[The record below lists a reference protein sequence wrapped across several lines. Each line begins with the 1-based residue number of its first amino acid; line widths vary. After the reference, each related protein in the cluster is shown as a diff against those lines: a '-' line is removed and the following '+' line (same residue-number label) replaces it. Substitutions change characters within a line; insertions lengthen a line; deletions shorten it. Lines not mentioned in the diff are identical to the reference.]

1 MITQQLCLDSHGM
14 GPGWMTMAHGPKK
27 IIYDINIMH
36 HIPITSI
43 YHSMNIYIA
52 HVYVCNVM

>member
-1 MITQQLCLDSHGM
+1 M

-27 IIYDINIMH
+27 VIYDINIML

-43 YHSMNIYIA
+43 YHSMNIYIDIA
-52 HVYVCNVM
+52 HVYVCNVT